1 MTCYLEHVSLWN
13 FLGLGKKDVGGG
25 REPGNQV
32 GVAKSLLLTVNNKKI
47 SIWKRSNWNV
57 DRGEKQLIK
66 FALP

>member
-47 SIWKRSNWNV
+47 SIWKRSN
-57 DRGEKQLIK
+57 
-66 FALP
+66 